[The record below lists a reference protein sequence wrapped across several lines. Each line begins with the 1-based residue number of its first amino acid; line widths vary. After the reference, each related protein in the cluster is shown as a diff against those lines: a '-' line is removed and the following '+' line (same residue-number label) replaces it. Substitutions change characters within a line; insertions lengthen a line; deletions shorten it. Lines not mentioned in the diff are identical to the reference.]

1 MGTAG
6 AGMVKN
12 QVEKL
17 RERRDERKQFTVK
30 MRPEVEKM
38 NSVPELRDAILKIL
52 EYLDSIKQGE

>member
-17 RERRDERKQFTVK
+17 RESRDERKQFTVK
-30 MRPEVEKM
+30 MKPVVEKM
-38 NSVPELRDAILKIL
+38 NSVPELRGAILKIL
-52 EYLDSIKQGE
+52 EYLDGIK

>member
-6 AGMVKN
+6 VGMVKN

-17 RERRDERKQFTVK
+17 KERRDERKQFTAK
-30 MRPEVEKM
+30 MKPVVEKM

-52 EYLDSIKQGE
+52 EYLEEGK

>member
-6 AGMVKN
+6 VGMVKN

-17 RERRDERKQFTVK
+17 KERRDERKQFTAK
-30 MRPEVEKM
+30 MKPVVEKM

>member
-17 RERRDERKQFTVK
+17 REKRDERKRFTVK
-30 MRPEVEKM
+30 MKPEVEKM
-38 NSVPELRDAILKIL
+38 NSIPQLREAIVKIL
-52 EYLDSIKQGE
+52 EYLDGIK

>member
-17 RERRDERKQFTVK
+17 REKRDERKRFTVK
-30 MRPEVEKM
+30 MKPEVEKM
-38 NSVPELRDAILKIL
+38 NSVPELRDAIIKIL
-52 EYLDSIKQGE
+52 EYLDGIKQEG

>member
-17 RERRDERKQFTVK
+17 REKRDERKRFTTK
-30 MRPEVEKM
+30 MKPEVEKM
-38 NSVPELRDAILKIL
+38 NSVPELREAIVKIL
-52 EYLDSIKQGE
+52 EYLDGIK

>member
-17 RERRDERKQFTVK
+17 REKRDDRKQFTAK
-30 MRPEVEKM
+30 MKPVVEKM
-38 NSVPELRDAILKIL
+38 NSVPELRGAILKIL
-52 EYLDSIKQGE
+52 EYLEEGK